1 MTACTS
7 PAWTVGEWSIRPSLR
22 MLRPSPRG
30 SYATTV
36 RSGKC
41 EASVRKPVASIGW
54 PIMTSGGRP
63 SAVGSGPSTS
73 YARSA
78 SAVSS
83 VCVVVMAVL
92 TAPVPKTHRFSEA
105 S

>member
-7 PAWTVGEWSIRPSLR
+7 LAWTVGEWSLRPSLR

-30 SYATTV
+30 SYVTAV

-41 EASVRKPVASIGW
+41 DASDRKPPASIGW

-63 SAVGSGPSTS
+63 SEVGSGPATS
-73 YARSA
+73 
-78 SAVSS
+78 
-83 VCVVVMAVL
+83 
-92 TAPVPKTHRFSEA
+92 
-105 S
+105 